1 MRVLHLND
9 YLASR
14 GGIETYLLSIV
25 PRLEAY
31 GHEAI
36 VGFAEGDSSLVS
48 HAEPI
53 PALSSPS
60 ISRRAEARLA
70 VGRVIQRNRPD
81 VVHLHNVQ
89 NVGAIEACLDS
100 TPTIF
105 TCHDYRYLCPASS
118 YYFRGTQEVCRR
130 TCGPMCFAMTATKR
144 CMSPHPIRGWR
155 QYSRVRWMQQ
165 NYARFERVI
174 APSTGAASRL
184 TDAGFEPA
192 KIQVLPYFCPVRP
205 LPEPRELPEQPS
217 LLFIGRMSENKGWR
231 YFIEALGRLPGNVQ
245 GRMVGNFTPESEAD
259 ARSCAESVGCG
270 DRLSLHPWA
279 VRDEIVDHYRQATLT
294 VFPSIWDETLG
305 IVGLESLAC
314 GVPVVASDVGGVR
327 EWLHDGVTGVLVAP
341 KDPAGIARAAE
352 RLLGSTAEN
361 RKMGASGIELIQQKF
376 ATELHTETLI
386 EEYQIAASGIPKTVA
401 AV

>member
-279 VRDEIVDHYRQATLT
+279 GRDEIVDHYRQATLT

-305 IVGLESLAC
+305 IVGLESWAC

>member
-279 VRDEIVDHYRQATLT
+279 GRDEIVDHYRQATLT